1 MKVLFLVASL
11 TLSFVQK
18 VPDIQVKSIWADK
31 VKIDGKLNEW
41 GSVLQAYNKD
51 NKFWYTIAND
61 DKYLYFAM
69 KKDKNAS
76 KAYARGGVRFFVSDK
91 SKINGDDK
99 TASVTF
105 PVAMQG
111 NKNIPKEEWN
121 DIEVLHIPEITDSLI
136 SIYNKQGIQVGWDL
150 QNTAD
155 GPVYTYE
162 LAIPLKLINVRTP
175 GQMLSYGVLLRG
187 TRRIPLP
194 PGRVSPLLNA
204 IDLSPVPASRA
215 VQEERADRD
224 TWTEFQATYKLA
236 VSPR

>member
-1 MKVLFLVASL
+1 MKVLFLVTSL
-11 TLSFVQK
+11 NLLFVQK
-18 VPDIQVKSIWADK
+18 VPNIQVKSIWADK

-41 GSVLQAYNKD
+41 GSELQAYNKD

-91 SKINGDDK
+91 SKINVDDK
-99 TASVTF
+99 TASITF
-105 PVAMQG
+105 PVVMQG
-111 NKNIPKEEWN
+111 NKTIPKEEWN
-121 DIEVLHIPEITDSLI
+121 DIEVLHIPEIADTLI

-150 QNTAD
+150 QDTEK

-162 LAIPLKLINVRTP
+162 LAIPLKLINIRTP
-175 GQMLSYGVLLRG
+175 GQALSYGVLLRG
-187 TRRIPLP
+187 TRRIPLR
-194 PGRVSPLLNA
+194 PGQVSPILNA
-204 IDLSPVPASRA
+204 IDRSPVPASRV
-215 VQEERADRD
+215 VQEERADKD

-236 VSPR
+236 VPPK